1 MVEHFPV
8 AINTKSI
15 QYLLIK
21 TVQNYAKKMAYRLSW
36 PGKSKKIVANYEID
50 DRITCWIYD
59 DGISEQ
65 LFAENQAKRQS

>member
-21 TVQNYAKKMAYRLSW
+21 TVQNYAKKMAYRLS
-36 PGKSKKIVANYEID
+36 
-50 DRITCWIYD
+50 
-59 DGISEQ
+59 
-65 LFAENQAKRQS
+65 